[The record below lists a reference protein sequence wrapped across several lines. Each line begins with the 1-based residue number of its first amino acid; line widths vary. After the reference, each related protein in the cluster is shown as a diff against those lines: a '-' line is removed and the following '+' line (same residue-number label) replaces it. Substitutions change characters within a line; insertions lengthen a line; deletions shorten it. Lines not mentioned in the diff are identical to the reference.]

1 MQKELL
7 YLEELYLS
15 EKELVKKYTS
25 DTLPNSPKTGYEKEW
40 SQAYERAD
48 MLMKI
53 MKLIQRE
60 MKALC
65 KTDKCRL
72 EYIIDKLLNE
82 SATAHICGTVDS
94 AEVTIVD
101 GIERKIIATLKTR
114 IALGDCLLIDEF
126 HFY

>member
-82 SATAHICGTVDS
+82 SATAHICGT
-94 AEVTIVD
+94 AD

>member
-48 MLMKI
+48 MLMK
-53 MKLIQRE
+53 
-60 MKALC
+60 
-65 KTDKCRL
+65 
-72 EYIIDKLLNE
+72 
-82 SATAHICGTVDS
+82 S
-94 AEVTIVD
+94 
-101 GIERKIIATLKTR
+101 
-114 IALGDCLLIDEF
+114 
-126 HFY
+126 

>member
-82 SATAHICGTVDS
+82 SATAHICGTADS

-101 GIERKIIATLKTR
+101 GIERKIIDRKSVV
-114 IALGDCLLIDEF
+114 
-126 HFY
+126 

>member
-1 MQKELL
+1 
-7 YLEELYLS
+7 
-15 EKELVKKYTS
+15 
-25 DTLPNSPKTGYEKEW
+25 
-40 SQAYERAD
+40 

-82 SATAHICGTVDS
+82 SATAHICGTADS

-101 GIERKIIATLKTR
+101 GIERKIIATLKER

>member
-15 EKELVKKYTS
+15 EKELIKKYTS

-65 KTDKCRL
+65 K
-72 EYIIDKLLNE
+72 IDKLLNE
-82 SATAHICGTVDS
+82 SATAHICGTADS

>member
-65 KTDKCRL
+65 KTDKCTPGYNGP
-72 EYIIDKLLNE
+72 E
-82 SATAHICGTVDS
+82 HCGTG
-94 AEVTIVD
+94 AP
-101 GIERKIIATLKTR
+101 
-114 IALGDCLLIDEF
+114 
-126 HFY
+126 